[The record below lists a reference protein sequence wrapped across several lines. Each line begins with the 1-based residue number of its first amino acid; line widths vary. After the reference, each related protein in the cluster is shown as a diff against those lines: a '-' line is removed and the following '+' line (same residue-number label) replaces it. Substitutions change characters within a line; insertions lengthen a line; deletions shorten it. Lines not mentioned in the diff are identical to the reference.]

1 MQLEVNNLSFRSGR
15 RNCLENITF
24 SSPQLGCLGII
35 GSNGAGKTLLLRMCH
50 GLVLPHTGY
59 VHWNGKTIQPT
70 CPDIVMVFQKTLVLK
85 RSVRAN
91 IEYALRLLSLSPGEI
106 RWRTDEVSGKF
117 ALTEYIDSPADHLSG
132 GQQQR
137 LALTRAWALRPK
149 VLLMDEPTSAQDP
162 DGCAMVEEAI
172 LAELKKGVKVLL
184 VSHNARQIERLCSEI
199 AFLEKG
205 LLETHLPA
213 KHFFQSREPKVTKFL
228 KHVGFPRSH

>member
-1 MQLEVNNLSFRSGR
+1 MQLEVNNLSFSNGR

-24 SSPQLGCLGII
+24 SSSNPGCLGII
-35 GSNGAGKTLLLRMCH
+35 GSNGAGKTLFLRLCH

-59 VHWNGKTIQPT
+59 VHWNGKPIQPT
-70 CPDIVMVFQKTLVLK
+70 SSDIVMVFQKTLVLK

-91 IEYALRLLSLSPGEI
+91 IEYALRLLSLSFREV
-106 RWRTDEVSGKF
+106 RRRTDEASRRF
-117 ALTEYIDSPADHLSG
+117 FLTEHIDSPAGYLSG

-137 LALTRAWALRPK
+137 LALARAWALRPK
-149 VLLMDEPTSAQDP
+149 VLLMDEPASAQDP

-205 LLETHLPA
+205 RLEAHLPA
-213 KHFFQSREPKVTKFL
+213 KHFFQSRKPKVTKFL
-228 KHVGFPRSH
+228 KYVGFPPLY